1 MNDFERLLFGEFCVR
16 RMEMQHEALMDVM
29 ETARY
34 LNIGRSKLYE
44 MAKAKMLPH
53 LHVGASLRF
62 DRSVLDEWI
71 RQEMRV
77 PSASRRDED

>member
-1 MNDFERLLFGEFCVR
+1 
-16 RMEMQHEALMDVM
+16 MQHEALMDVM

-53 LHVGASLRF
+53 LRVGASLRF

-71 RQEMRV
+71 RQEMWV
-77 PSASRRDED
+77 PSSGTRDEE

>member
-1 MNDFERLLFGEFCVR
+1 
-16 RMEMQHEALMDVM
+16 MQYEALMDVM

-44 MAKAKMLPH
+44 MAKAQMLPH

-77 PSASRRDED
+77 PSTDAPEED

>member
-1 MNDFERLLFGEFCVR
+1 
-16 RMEMQHEALMDVM
+16 MQHEALMDVM

-44 MAKAKMLPH
+44 MAKAQMLPH

-62 DRSVLDEWI
+62 DRDALDEWI
-71 RQEMRV
+71 GQKMRL
-77 PSASRRDED
+77 PSSGTRDKD